1 VRDYPERAYDLINTI
16 TLCQHHHREVHAGNL
31 NLQELLDQIP
41 YYSETATPPT
51 L

>member
-1 VRDYPERAYDLINTI
+1 VREHPELVYDLVNTI